1 MRKVENYRPA
11 VLDFTTESNEVPKY
25 LGEEKFETPEEAHKF
40 MNEHFV
46 ASSTKFT
53 ATRFMDDYEIG
64 ELRHEYQEELEEILP
79 ELKEL
84 ETKAKAEFE
93 KAKEEYS
100 KAKEQVS
107 ASLQKIQSLSD
118 EVREGTTEVNLD
130 QAFTYELVY
139 KGKRFYFTIVD
150 KRIQLCGV
158 REIPLYEQ
166 DDLISSSERNAQ
178 SFESM
183 QEVVNG

>member
-11 VLDFTTESNEVPKY
+11 LIEFTTESNEVPKF
-25 LGEEKFETPEEAHKF
+25 LGDNKFETPEEAHKF
-40 MNEHFV
+40 INEHFV

-53 ATRFMDDYEIG
+53 ATRHMDDYEIS
-64 ELRHEYQEELEEILP
+64 ELRHEYQEEIEEVLP
-79 ELKEL
+79 ELKAL
-84 ETKAKAEFE
+84 EDQAAIEFE
-93 KAKEEYS
+93 AAKKKYTQS
-100 KAKEQVS
+100 KEQVN
-107 ASLQKIQSLSD
+107 ASFQKIQSLSI

-130 QAFTYELVY
+130 QAFTYEMVY

-150 KRIQLCGV
+150 KRIKLCGV

-166 DDLISSSERNAQ
+166 DDLMSSSERNSQ
-178 SFESM
+178 SFEEM